1 MPQDTNFDFS
11 FIELFLRA
19 DFAVKAVMIGLILAS
34 VWCWAIIFEKIVRL
48 RKLNRL
54 SNDFEDLFWSGQPLE
69 EVYKKLPVPSTD
81 PMTSVFV
88 AGMREWARSI
98 RASIP
103 AQMLQTRIDRV
114 MNVTVVREMEELE
127 TNMGVL
133 ASVGSTATF
142 VGLLGTVW
150 GIMDTLQS
158 IAIIK
163 NTSLAAVA
171 PGMAEALMATAL
183 GLIAAIPAL
192 IAYNKISNDLGR
204 YAQRL
209 ESFSSE
215 LSSILS
221 RREAKEEKA
230 A

>member
-1 MPQDTNFDFS
+1 MPQDTTFDFS

-19 DFAVKAVMIGLILAS
+19 DFAVKSVMIGLILAS
-34 VWCWAIIFEKIVRL
+34 IWCWAIIFEKIVRI

-54 SNDFEDLFWSGQPLE
+54 SNNFEDLFWSGKPLE
-69 EVYKKLPVPSTD
+69 EIYKKLSTSSTD
-81 PMTSVFV
+81 PMSSVFV
-88 AGMREWARSI
+88 AGMREWARSL
-98 RASIP
+98 RASTP
-103 AQMLQTRIDRV
+103 AEMLQTRIDRA
-114 MNVTVVREMEELE
+114 MNVTLVREMEDLE
-127 TNMGVL
+127 RNMGVL

-150 GIMDTLQS
+150 GIMNTLQS

-215 LSSILS
+215 LGSILS
-221 RREAKEEKA
+221 RRDANEAKA

>member
-1 MPQDTNFDFS
+1 MPQDSSFDFS

-34 VWCWAIIFEKIVRL
+34 VWCWAIIFEKVYRV

-54 SNDFEDLFWSGQPLE
+54 SNDFEDLFWSGKPLE
-69 EVYKKLPVPSTD
+69 EIYKKLPVPSAD

-103 AQMLQTRIDRV
+103 VEMLQTRIDRV

-192 IAYNKISNDLGR
+192 IAYNKLSNDLNR

-221 RREAKEEKA
+221 RREAQEEKA